1 LTLCKVIFTFSPS
14 RFTGVLMSAKSAVS
28 TTPPLSR
35 PGPWVAAWLLTWFA
49 ARAVLESTVPT
60 WIRVIAAL
68 APVPVAGAAL
78 LAIVRGARELDELE
92 KRIQL
97 EALAFAFVLSV
108 LLLMTLGLLELAI
121 PLNRDDWS
129 YRHVWA
135 ILPTFY
141 FGGLFIARR
150 RYS

>member
-1 LTLCKVIFTFSPS
+1 
-14 RFTGVLMSAKSAVS
+14 MSAKPVVSA
-28 TTPPLSR
+28 TPPLYR
-35 PGPWVAAWLLTWFA
+35 PGPWVAIWFLSWFA
-49 ARAVLESTVPT
+49 ARIVLESSVPT
-60 WIRVIAAL
+60 WIRVVAAL
-68 APVPVAGAAL
+68 APTPLAGAAL
-78 LAIVRGARELDELE
+78 LAIIRSARELDELE

-121 PLNRDDWS
+121 QLNRDDWS

-135 ILPTFY
+135 MLPALY
-141 FGGLFIARR
+141 FAGLAIARR